1 MDGKH
6 SRIASVLLIGTI
18 LATGYEVP
26 AQAQHTP
33 RHQHG
38 VPVPLDA
45 APQTGTAPTPAAGQ
59 ETIRSIKVTGN
70 QRLEPETVLSYV
82 ALSVGGTYTREA
94 GDTALKALY
103 ATELFADVTIKDD
116 NAGDIVIAVRENP
129 VVNRIVLEG
138 NKRLKS
144 DKIMPEIKLAA
155 REIFTRSKVR
165 ADVGRIIELYRRQGR
180 YAATIDPQMVLLD
193 QNRVDVVFEIHE
205 GDKSKVKRINIIGND
220 HFSDSEL
227 KGQMATKEATLTH
240 FLSSGTSYDPD
251 RLAYDQQKLRQFY
264 LTQGYAD
271 FRVVSAVAELTPD
284 KKDFIITYVV
294 EEGKR
299 YKFGKI
305 DVQSDIRD
313 LKPDVLN
320 SLIKVKPGDWY
331 NAKTVEDTV
340 DSMTETAGLLGYA
353 FANIDPDFHRDADKL
368 TMGVTY
374 DAKQTPRV
382 YVERVDINGNTL
394 TQDKVVRR
402 EFRLAEGDA
411 FNGFLVKR
419 SRDRIRSLG
428 YFQDKLEVDQK
439 PGSAPDKVILEAN
452 VQEKSTGQL
461 QVSAGYSSLE
471 KFIVNL
477 SIEQANFRGK
487 GQTVRASADWSLYSK
502 SVSTGFTEPY
512 LFDKNVAFGFDIFR
526 RDYKSFDQTATDDR
540 NTTYNETTT
549 GFQARFGFQLTEY
562 WSLATRYGL
571 SQDKVSLDKGTYY
584 SNFEDIGGV
593 IDDNGPLACDPIL
606 AGRYLCDA
614 LGSRTTSSAGYS
626 IVYDNLNNRITP
638 SKGDRFVFS
647 QDFAGLGGSVKYL
660 RTTVSNDKY
669 HDLGSGFVVQLHTE
683 AGYILPYGP
692 KRYDE
697 DAGQLDEVDRIRL
710 TDRFYL
716 GEPQLAG
723 FDIRGIGPRVVRYG
737 YNADNTTLNMSKD
750 GRLQDDALGG
760 RADYLAHLELQI
772 PLGQGAK
779 EAGFKPSIF
788 ANAGSVFGVKAPALD
803 NAETQP
809 GSAALTRDVLG
820 TGGVYQCISTD
831 GNGTVT
837 TRGGKAATCP
847 SGAIPYQT
855 SITPY
860 QEVYYGGS
868 WKPRVSVGFGVSWN
882 SPFGPLRIDIAKALV
897 KQKGDET
904 KLFSFNVGTQF

>member
-18 LATGYEVP
+18 LGTGFVVP
-26 AQAQHTP
+26 AEAQRAP
-33 RHQHG
+33 RHPHG

-45 APQTGTAPTPAAGQ
+45 APQTGTAPAPTTGQ
-59 ETIRSIKVTGN
+59 EVIRSIKVTGN
-70 QRLEPETVLSYV
+70 QRLEPETVESYI
-82 ALSVGGTYTREA
+82 ALHVGDVYTREA

-103 ATELFADVTIKDD
+103 ATELFADVTIRDE
-116 NAGDIVIAVRENP
+116 NNGDIVIAVRENP

-138 NKRLKS
+138 NKRLKN

-180 YAATIDPQMVLLD
+180 YAATVDPQMVLLD

-205 GDKSKVKRINIIGND
+205 GDKSKVRRINIIGND
-220 HFSDSEL
+220 HFSDGEL

-284 KKDFIITYVV
+284 KKDFVITYVV
-294 EEGKR
+294 QEGKR
-299 YKFGKI
+299 YKFGDI
-305 DVQSDIRD
+305 GVTSDIRD
-313 LKPDVLN
+313 LRPDALK
-320 SLIKVKPGDWY
+320 SLIRVKPGDWY

-353 FANIDPDFHRDADKL
+353 FANIDPDFKRDGDKL
-368 TMGVTY
+368 TMSVSFNV
-374 DAKQTPRV
+374 KQTPRV

-428 YFQDKLEVDQK
+428 YFQDKLEIDQK

-461 QVSAGYSSLE
+461 QISAGYSSLE

-502 SVSTGFTEPY
+502 SVSVGFTEPY
-512 LFDKNVAFGFDIFR
+512 LFDKNVAFGTDIFR
-526 RDYKSFDQTATDDR
+526 RDYKSYDQTATDNR

-549 GFQARFGFQLTEY
+549 GFQLRFGFQLTEY

-571 SQDKVSLDKGTYY
+571 SQDNVTLDKSTYY
-584 SNFEDIGGV
+584 STDNSAGV
-593 IDDNGPLACDPIL
+593 LACDPII

-614 LGSRTTSSAGYS
+614 VGNRTTSSVGYS

-638 SKGDRFVFS
+638 SKGNRFVFS
-647 QDFAGLGGSVKYL
+647 QDFAGLGGSVKYA
-660 RTTVSNDKY
+660 RTTVSDDKY
-669 HDLGSGFVVQLHTE
+669 HDLGSGFVLNLHAE
-683 AGYILPYGP
+683 AGYILPYGA
-692 KRYDE
+692 KRYD
-697 DAGQLDEVDRIRL
+697 DEGNEIDRIRL

-716 GEPQLAG
+716 GEPQLRG
-723 FDIRGIGPRVVRYG
+723 FDIRGIGPRVIRYG
-737 YNADNTTLNMSKD
+737 YTSDLSALDMSKT
-750 GRLQDDALGG
+750 GKLQDDALGG
-760 RADYLAHLELQI
+760 RADYLGHIEIQI
-772 PLGQGAK
+772 PLGAGAK

-788 ANAGSVFGVKAPALD
+788 MDAGSVFGVKAPALD
-803 NAETQP
+803 NSETTP
-809 GSAALTRDVLG
+809 GSAALTRPILD
-820 TGGVYQCISTD
+820 TGGLTQCQTTTTATD
-831 GNGTVT
+831 GTQTTALNSLPKGTTICPQGSSLYAT
-837 TRGGKAATCP
+837 TIAP
-847 SGAIPYQT
+847 F
-855 SITPY
+855 
-860 QEVYYGGS
+860 QEVYYGGN
-868 WKPRVSVGFGVSWN
+868 WKPRVSVGVGVSWN

-897 KQKGDET
+897 KQKGDQT

>member
-6 SRIASVLLIGTI
+6 SRTASVLLIGTI
-18 LATGYEVP
+18 LATGYQVP
-26 AQAQHTP
+26 AQAQRTQRAP
-33 RHQHG
+33 RHPHG

-45 APQTGTAPTPAAGQ
+45 APQTGSAPAPTAGQ

-82 ALSVGGTYTREA
+82 ALHVGDSYTREG

-103 ATELFADVTIKDD
+103 ATELFADVTIHDE
-116 NAGDIVIAVRENP
+116 NSGDIVIAVRENP

-165 ADVGRIIELYRRQGR
+165 ADVARIIALYRRQGR
-180 YAATIDPQMVLLD
+180 YAATVDPQMVLLD

-294 EEGKR
+294 QEGKR
-299 YKFGKI
+299 YKFGDI
-305 DVQSDIRD
+305 SVVSDIRD
-313 LKPDVLN
+313 LKPAALR
-320 SLIKVKPGDWY
+320 SLIRVNPGDWY

-353 FANIDPDFHRDADKL
+353 FANIDPDFKRDGDKL
-368 TMGVTY
+368 TMGVVFNV
-374 DAKQTPRV
+374 KQTPRV

-411 FNGFLVKR
+411 FNGFQVKR

-428 YFQDKLEVDQK
+428 YFQDKLEIDQK

-461 QVSAGYSSLE
+461 QISAGYSSLE

-512 LFDKNVAFGFDIFR
+512 LFDKNIAFGFDIFR
-526 RDYKSFDQTATDDR
+526 RDYRSFDQTATDDR

-571 SQDKVSLDKGTYY
+571 SQDKVTLDKSTYY
-584 SNFEDIGGV
+584 STFEQLPDGS

-614 LGSRTTSSAGYS
+614 VGNRTTSSAGYS

-638 SKGDRFVFS
+638 SKGNRFVFS

-660 RTTVSNDKY
+660 RTTVSDDKY
-669 HDLGSGFVVQLHTE
+669 HDLGSGFVLNLHAE
-683 AGYILPYGP
+683 AGYILPYGSQ
-692 KRYDE
+692 RFDDE
-697 DAGQLDEVDRIRL
+697 GDEIDRIRL

-716 GEPQLAG
+716 GEPQLRG
-723 FDIRGIGPRVVRYG
+723 FDIRGIGPRVVRYE
-737 YNADNTTLNMSKD
+737 YNSDNKTLNMSKD

-760 RADYLAHLELQI
+760 RADYLGHIELQI
-772 PLGQGAK
+772 PLGAGAK
-779 EAGFKPSIF
+779 EAGFKPSLF
-788 ANAGSVFGVKAPALD
+788 MDAGSVFGVKAPVLD
-803 NAETQP
+803 NSETQP
-809 GSAALTRDVLG
+809 GSAALTRPVLG
-820 TGGVYQCISTD
+820 TGGVKQCISTD
-831 GNGTVT
+831 GNSTVT
-837 TRGGKAATCP
+837 TKSGTTCTTG
-847 SGAIPYQT
+847 SIDYTT